1 MSKTKQKRMAAYLLL
16 LSLCGGSVGAAT
28 QPDSPHTPNNVGAY
42 IYVDGSSTNTTFNV
56 GTVSGWQ
63 GTNQGAVV
71 NYYSG
76 KNVTLNS
83 LPNSIQSYISNAAG
97 IDAAGAI
104 YNSSKDQSV
113 SVTINGEVEFID
125 NSANRGGDIY
135 NDGTMIFNNG
145 NVTFKNNKGTDFSL
159 KNWSG
164 GGAIVNI
171 DGKLEFNSGKVVFN
185 GNTANGN
192 GGAILAGDTGLHKYS
207 PASVDFNTE
216 TEFNDNSSTNVGGA
230 IANFD
235 STLNVDQTNGKVSFD
250 GNKSDSHGG
259 AIYNE
264 GTANLGEK
272 ASFTNNVA
280 QGNGGAI
287 FNNVDAVINAGNNI
301 VFKGNTSN
309 AQYYGGGAISNQGS
323 VEIGNNA
330 LFEENYL
337 GGVSDPNNGTAG
349 GAIASWNGGSIEL
362 GNNASFINNGY
373 TDSTHSS
380 IASAAGGAVYVSGG
394 GNNDPLNQGSFVA
407 GDNLQFIGN
416 ATNGSGGGL
425 YVEGSNVQIGNNA
438 VFKDNFSTSG
448 GAIYNYE
455 YNDVASDVKIGE
467 NALFKNNNVKDNSGG
482 AIFNYGGDLNVDK
495 NATFSGNTAGYAG
508 GAIKNYGTATVGEA
522 STFVNNSAS
531 AIDNGGG
538 AISNSGEMTVSK
550 GALFDG
556 NSSAFAGGAVY
567 NDGTSLVIQG
577 GVADKT
583 LADGSVIQQATEFVN
598 NSSASKGG
606 ALYNSGSVDLVT
618 SGGDIAF
625 SGNTAADI
633 ANDIYAAASSH
644 TNISGTGGNVSIGSG
659 LFSETG
665 SFITV
670 NNTSNLV
677 IEENVTAQIG
687 GDITTST
694 TANVVNNGE
703 INISG
708 TGSGNLVNNGTLTV
722 DNGGKYVGNVIQ
734 TNDDSTISVLA
745 GGTFGSTSVLDG
757 GILSIATGGK
767 VDSTVNVTVT
777 ENVLLK
783 VADSVVFDTTGL
795 RVGGDP
801 SNGHIKGTFNF
812 GDTEVSFASGTQFTQ
827 DMTLSGDSKITTSD
841 SIVNIGSGT
850 SSNTL
855 TLSNGSH
862 KAAGGKGFNVT
873 APATIK
879 LSPDAGK
886 SMILDENVKG
896 NGEVLVDE
904 KITMV
909 DNPEYDPDKA
919 AINPSYS
926 VPEKIPHKWGVG
938 TVNIT
943 SDNHEF
949 SGNFLQKM
957 GTVIAQAGSKFFGRT
972 NKVQGGTLVLQDGAD
987 LTSEVNV
994 IADGSNGYGTVNI
1007 YNDIKG
1013 TVGADGVNRI
1023 DADSIANGNNAVIGY
1038 INSDDSVVNVNV
1050 KSAGLGLFNGTRVTG
1065 DLTLKQNSG
1074 VRDLTFGNGSGA
1086 ESDNIILNEAT
1097 KLTYADNAYIKD
1109 NSTVSVGENASL
1121 NFANNSTNI
1130 VYNPVISS
1138 TADTAAINQ
1147 TGAGKTTIASS
1158 LENFNGEVNV
1168 NNGILELASSED
1180 KYLSAVN
1187 VNNGALDVKGNLAV
1201 ENAAGDDGKLTVNN
1215 GSLAVEKA
1223 IETNSDLTLTD
1234 ANLSVGDYL
1243 AVGENANMTD
1253 SFVNIAN
1260 EFVAVG
1266 DLSVDNT
1273 QLNVGGESA
1282 FKSLSVTGDNS
1293 VVNLNKSAA
1302 IGNLTTA
1309 DKSVVN
1315 LLGNSTILNM
1325 SLNNDSVVNLRGNSQ
1340 MTTLSVYNN
1349 AVLNTAGN
1357 IKVNDKL
1364 TIGDVESDNPTINMV
1379 SGSINTINADS
1390 VVVNSNANISFD
1402 VDPRTQ
1408 TTDQIVSSNIINNTG
1423 TSGDPFQLLVGGIN
1437 FTTSPIDRNVQF
1449 DISNLLT
1456 DPNGGHADMVK
1467 LPDGGFLTNTAMG
1480 QYLVTSSGA
1489 GSPIL
1494 TASLMNFNPQ
1504 QYRGQVATI
1513 ASWQNQLVVNNLLFD
1528 HVNLIT
1534 SKLIEEERTAN
1545 KYASAIPFIDKYQYS
1560 VKDGGLW
1567 YKAYGV
1573 FETLS
1578 MTKGLNVGNNA
1589 YGSLIGADFP
1599 LIKLGNGW
1607 KIVPTAYIAYN
1618 GGHQHFSGVS
1628 MYQNGAQLGFM
1639 GTAYKGNF
1647 MTSLLAYGGGYAN
1660 DMSVRGQYGSGS
1672 DTTGNWFAGVASKSA
1687 YNIHLPHDFVI
1698 QPAFM
1703 AAYNAF
1709 GQQNWSSNFGAMSM
1723 SSGMLN
1729 GINLAPG
1736 LNFIWQKKTFSI
1748 YATTQLVYNIMGS
1761 VDGKAGNID
1770 TDHIRMRHCY
1780 FEYGLGVMK
1789 KFKDT
1794 FSGYLQ
1800 FSIRN
1805 GGRTGIGF
1813 SGGLQWKIGK

>member
-28 QPDSPHTPNNVGAY
+28 QPDSPLTPNNVGAY

-63 GTNQGAVV
+63 GTNQGAIV

-83 LPNSIQSYISNAAG
+83 QGDLQSYVGNSAG
-97 IDAAGAI
+97 GDTAGAI
-104 YNSSKDQSV
+104 YNGSLEQAISI
-113 SVTINGEVEFID
+113 TINGKAEFKD
-125 NSANRGGDIY
+125 NSANRGGAIY
-135 NDGTMIFNNG
+135 NEGTMIFNNG
-145 NVTFKNNKGTDFSL
+145 NVTFENNKGTDSSL
-159 KNWSG
+159 GNWSG

-171 DGKLEFNSGKVVFN
+171 DGKLGFNSGKVVFN

-192 GGAILAGDTGLHKYS
+192 GGAILAGDTGLHKDS

-235 STLNVDQTNGKVSFD
+235 STLGI
-250 GNKSDSHGG
+250 GESDEKITFSANSADVNGG
-259 AIYNE
+259 AIYND
-264 GTANLGEK
+264 GTANVGANTSFIGNIAQVSGGAILNDSELNI
-272 ASFTNNVA
+272 ASGDEDLHAVFSGNSAV
-280 QGNGGAI
+280 NGGAI
-287 FNNVDAVINAGNNI
+287 ADFANSVIGDYTVFENNEAAFGGGVYSDGGNVQIGSNVQFVDNKSIGGVSQSA
-301 VFKGNTSN
+301 
-309 AQYYGGGAISNQGS
+309 GGAISARRGATVTTGSDVLFSGNSAQQQGGAIHNQAS
-323 VEIGNNA
+323 TVEIGDNAKFINNYA
-330 LFEENYL
+330 NLS
-337 GGVSDPNNGTAG
+337 GSGASG
-349 GAIASWNGGSIEL
+349 GAI
-362 GNNASFINNGY
+362 Y
-373 TDSTHSS
+373 QD
-380 IASAAGGAVYVSGG
+380 VDD
-394 GNNDPLNQGSFVA
+394 NNDPINTSVK
-407 GDNLQFIGN
+407 
-416 ATNGSGGGL
+416 TT
-425 YVEGSNVQIGNNA
+425 IGNNA
-438 VFKDNFSTSG
+438 VFEGNSGKGAGAIYAYEAGSDATSSEIIIGNNAEFTGNSATAGNGGAVGVYGGEVEIGDGAVFQNNSATGSG
-448 GAIYNYE
+448 GAIYTSDYGTH
-455 YNDVASDVKIGE
+455 ASDMTIK
-467 NALFKNNNVKDNSGG
+467 GG
-482 AIFNYGGDLNVDK
+482 YTDSEGNIINTIF
-495 NATFSGNTAGYAG
+495 SSNTAGD
-508 GAIKNYGTATVGEA
+508 K
-522 STFVNNSAS
+522 
-531 AIDNGGG
+531 
-538 AISNSGEMTVSK
+538 
-550 GALFDG
+550 
-556 NSSAFAGGAVY
+556 GGAVY
-567 NDGTSLVIQG
+567 NGGNLTLDTSNGNILFSDNI
-577 GVADKT
+577 
-583 LADGSVIQQATEFVN
+583 SN
-598 NSSASKGG
+598 
-606 ALYNSGSVDLVT
+606 
-618 SGGDIAF
+618 DIP
-625 SGNTAADI
+625 
-633 ANDIYAAASSH
+633 NDIYAAAASQ
-644 TNISGTGGNVSIGSG
+644 TDISGSGNVSIGSG
-659 LFSETG
+659 LISEAT
-665 SFITV
+665 SSIAV
-670 NNTSNLV
+670 NDSSNLV

-708 TGSGNLVNNGTLTV
+708 TGSGNLINNGTLTV

-734 TNDDSTISVLA
+734 TNDDSTISVLE
-745 GGTFGSTSVLDG
+745 GGTFGSTSELDG
-757 GILSIATGGK
+757 GILSIAKGGK
-767 VDSTVNVTVT
+767 VDGTVKVT
-777 ENVLLK
+777 ENVLLS

-795 RVGGDP
+795 LVGGDA
-801 SNGHIKGTFNF
+801 SNGHITGTFNLS
-812 GDTEVSFASGTQFTQ
+812 DTEISFASGTQFTQ
-827 DMTLSGDSKITTSD
+827 DMTLSGDSQISTSD
-841 SIVNIGSGT
+841 SIVNIGNGT

-862 KAAGGKGFNVT
+862 NAAGGKGFNVT

-879 LSPDAGK
+879 LSPDAGN
-886 SMILDENVKG
+886 SMTLDENVKG
-896 NGEVLVDE
+896 NGNVLVDE

-909 DNPEYDPDKA
+909 DNPEYDPDQA
-919 AINPSYS
+919 AIDPSYS

-957 GTVIAQAGSKFFGRT
+957 GTVIAQAGSKFFGGT
-972 NKVQGGTLVLQDGAD
+972 NNVQGGTLVLQDGAD
-987 LTSEVNV
+987 LTSDVNV
-994 IADGSNGYGTVNI
+994 VADGSNGYGTVNI

-1050 KSAGLGLFNGTRVTG
+1050 NSAGLGLFNGTRVTG
-1065 DLTLKQNSG
+1065 DLTLNQDSG

-1223 IETNSDLTLTD
+1223 IETNSDLTLNN

-1273 QLNVGGESA
+1273 QLNVGGESE
-1282 FKSLSVTGDNS
+1282 FNSLSVTGDNS

-1325 SLNNDSVVNLRGNSQ
+1325 SLNNDSVVNLRGNSE

-1357 IKVNDKL
+1357 MQVNDVF
-1364 TIGDVESDNPTINMV
+1364 TIGQTGGTGTPTINMM
-1379 SGSINTINADS
+1379 SGSINTINAGEIRI
-1390 VVVNSNANISFD
+1390 NSNANISFD

-1408 TTDQIVSSNIINNTG
+1408 TTDQIIASNTINNTG
-1423 TSGDPFQLLVGGIN
+1423 TGDPFQLLVGGIN

-1534 SKLIEEERTAN
+1534 SKLIDEERTVN
-1545 KYASAIPFIDKYQYS
+1545 KYVSAIPFIDRYQYS

-1573 FETLS
+1573 FETVS

-1599 LIKLGNGW
+1599 LIKLGKGW

-1618 GGHQHFSGVS
+1618 GGHQHFNGVS

-1647 MTSLLAYGGGYAN
+1647 ITSLLAYGGGYAN

>member
-42 IYVDGSSTNTTFNV
+42 IYVDGNSTDTSFDV
-56 GTVSGWQ
+56 GTVSGWT
-63 GTNQGAVV
+63 GTNQGAIV

-83 LPNSIQSYISNAAG
+83 QGDLQSYVGNSAG
-97 IDAAGAI
+97 GDTAGAI
-104 YNSSKDQSV
+104 YNGSLEQAISI
-113 SVTINGEVEFID
+113 TINGKAEFKD
-125 NSANRGGDIY
+125 NSANRGGAIY
-135 NDGTMIFNNG
+135 NEGTMIFDG
-145 NVTFKNNKGTDFSL
+145 GDVTFSNNKGTNSSL
-159 KNWSG
+159 GNWSG
-164 GGAIVNI
+164 GGAIVNV

-192 GGAILAGDTGLHKYS
+192 GGAILAGDTGIHPDS

-216 TEFNDNSSTNVGGA
+216 TEFNGNSSTNVGGA

-235 STLNVDQTNGKVSFD
+235 STLNVDQTNGKVSFY

-264 GTANLGEK
+264 GTANLGEN

-287 FNNVDAVINAGNNI
+287 FNSGTVNIDSAYFGKLTDLGDGTFVTENGNSAVAQGGAIFNSGGKVFVTDEVVFAGND
-301 VFKGNTSN
+301 
-309 AQYYGGGAISNQGS
+309 AQQGGAISNIDGS
-323 VEIGNNA
+323 VDMTGASATFVGNSAVNA
-330 LFEENYL
+330 GAISN
-337 GGVSDPNNGTAG
+337 VSTAG
-349 GAIASWNGGSIEL
+349 NKANLILGDNVLFQNNSATAYAGAI
-362 GNNASFINNGY
+362 
-373 TDSTHSS
+373 
-380 IASAAGGAVYVSGG
+380 
-394 GNNDPLNQGSFVA
+394 LNQNS
-407 GDNLQFIGN
+407 NL
-416 ATNGSGGGL
+416 T
-425 YVEGSNVQIGNNA
+425 
-438 VFKDNFSTSG
+438 
-448 GAIYNYE
+448 
-455 YNDVASDVKIGE
+455 IGE
-467 NALFKNNNVKDNSGG
+467 NAKFIGNSNGDLNGGNSGG
-482 AIFNYGGDLNVDK
+482 AI
-495 NATFSGNTAGYAG
+495 
-508 GAIKNYGTATVGEA
+508 
-522 STFVNNSAS
+522 
-531 AIDNGGG
+531 AID
-538 AISNSGEMTVSK
+538 SNVANDSQSSVVIGQ

-556 NSSAFAGGAVY
+556 NTSTKSGGAVY
-567 NDGTSLVIQG
+567 VYESGSPYGISLEIGDGAVFKNNDAAKNG
-577 GVADKT
+577 GA
-583 LADGSVIQQATEFVN
+583 LAVYGATGSTIGGEVGVSIGSNVSFSN
-598 NSSASKGG
+598 NSSKGDGG
-606 ALYNSGSVDLVT
+606 AIYVADYDGHDASLTIDSGANFENNNAGGQGGAIYNAGTAELNT
-618 SGGDIAF
+618 TAGEDIAF

-644 TNISGTGGNVSIGSG
+644 TNIYGTGNVSIGSG

-665 SFITV
+665 SYIAV
-670 NNTSNLV
+670 YNTSNLV
-677 IEENVTAQIG
+677 IEENVTAQIR
-687 GDITTST
+687 GDITTSA

-734 TNDDSTISVLA
+734 TNDDSTISVLE
-745 GGTFGSTSVLDG
+745 GGTFGSTSVLDR
-757 GILSIATGGK
+757 GILSIAKGGK

-783 VADSVVFDTTGL
+783 VADSVEFDTTGL

-801 SNGHIKGTFNF
+801 SNGHITGTFNLS
-812 GDTEVSFASGTQFTQ
+812 DTEVSFASGTQFTQ
-827 DMTLSGDSKITTSD
+827 NMTLSGDSQISTSD
-841 SIVNIGSGT
+841 SIVNIGNET
-850 SSNTL
+850 SPKNTL

-862 KAAGGKGFNVT
+862 NAAGGKGFNVT

-879 LSPDAGK
+879 LSPDAGN
-886 SMILDENVKG
+886 SMTLDENVKG

-904 KITMV
+904 KITKV
-909 DNPEYDPDKA
+909 DNPEYDPD
-919 AINPSYS
+919 NPI
-926 VPEKIPHKWGVG
+926 VPEKIDKHWGVG

-943 SDNHEF
+943 SDNSEF
-949 SGNFLQKM
+949 EGNFLQKM

-972 NKVQGGTLVLQDGAD
+972 NNVQGGTLVLQDGAD

-1050 KSAGLGLFNGTRVTG
+1050 NSAGLGLFNGTRVTG
-1065 DLTLKQNSG
+1065 DLTLNQGSG

-1223 IETNSDLTLTD
+1223 IETNSDLTLNN

-1243 AVGENANMTD
+1243 AVGENASMTD

-1273 QLNVGGESA
+1273 QLNVGGESE
-1282 FKSLSVTGDNS
+1282 FNSLSVTGDNS

-1325 SLNNDSVVNLRGNSQ
+1325 SLNNDSVVNLRGNSE

-1357 IKVNDKL
+1357 MQVNDVF
-1364 TIGDVESDNPTINMV
+1364 TIGQAGGTDNPTINMV

-1390 VVVNSNANISFD
+1390 VVLNSNANISFD